1 MAAYRLYTVV
11 PKLLEFIEQLTNW
24 YVRMN
29 RSRLKGK
36 FGADDSAAALSTLFH
51 VLLSLCKLMAPFT
64 PFFVD
69 FMYQNLRRALPL
81 DQQAEC
87 VHYEMIPTEDAAQVN
102 PRVEERVSRMQK
114 VIELGRIARDSAK
127 ITMRKPLRSALVVHS
142 SAAYLA
148 DVSALKSYVLEE
160 LNVRALDTSN
170 EVDKFIVLKGAP
182 NRKALGGRFGKNS
195 PAFAKAIG
203 ELTHAELLPVSRGG
217 SVTISGEVLTSAE
230 IDVSMNFQGDRKK
243 LMDAGDG
250 DVLVIL
256 NIEEDAQLVQES
268 LAREV
273 TRRVQQLRKEA
284 GLVPT
289 DDCEVFYRPF
299 KAGEANNVC
308 TAIVEQAA
316 YVRATLGRDLHAADP
331 FLPAYASGAALL
343 AQGTLELEGEQPVQ
357 FYLTRLFVSV
367 DEAAVGAAVAAAG
380 LPPTATRTAVLYLAY
395 KDWSALH
402 TSASAA
408 GAVVAITIDG
418 KRVELKRGTHFF
430 LSVKERQEVAKWGS
444 AA

>member
-1 MAAYRLYTVV
+1 
-11 PKLLEFIEQLTNW
+11 
-24 YVRMN
+24 
-29 RSRLKGK
+29 
-36 FGADDSAAALSTLFH
+36 
-51 VLLSLCKLMAPFT
+51 
-64 PFFVD
+64 
-69 FMYQNLRRALPL
+69 
-81 DQQAEC
+81 
-87 VHYEMIPTEDAAQVN
+87 
-102 PRVEERVSRMQK
+102 
-114 VIELGRIARDSAK
+114 
-127 ITMRKPLRSALVVHS
+127 
-142 SAAYLA
+142 
-148 DVSALKSYVLEE
+148 
-160 LNVRALDTSN
+160 
-170 EVDKFIVLKGAP
+170 
-182 NRKALGGRFGKNS
+182 
-195 PAFAKAIG
+195 
-203 ELTHAELLPVSRGG
+203 
-217 SVTISGEVLTSAE
+217 
-230 IDVSMNFQGDRKK
+230 
-243 LMDAGDG
+243 
-250 DVLVIL
+250 VLVIL

-289 DDCEVFYRPF
+289 DDCEVFYRPV

-402 TSASAA
+402 TAASAA